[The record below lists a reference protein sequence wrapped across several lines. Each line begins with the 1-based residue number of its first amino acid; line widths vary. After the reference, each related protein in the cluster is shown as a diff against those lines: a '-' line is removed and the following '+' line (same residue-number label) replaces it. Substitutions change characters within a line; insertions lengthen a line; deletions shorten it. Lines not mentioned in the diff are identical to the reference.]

1 MKKTALLLLA
11 LLPLFAKADFNT
23 LSTEQVQEKIKQGV
37 AIIDVR
43 RQDEYNKYGII
54 LNAHKLTFFDKNGK
68 YDIQQWLSDL
78 SKIVPNQDTPFV
90 LVCAH
95 ANRTKII
102 GKFLDKKTNYKD
114 IFELDGGINYG
125 WIDKGLPTTKIA
137 AGKGKSWYQFW
148 Q

>member
-1 MKKTALLLLA
+1 
-11 LLPLFAKADFNT
+11 
-23 LSTEQVQEKIKQGV
+23 
-37 AIIDVR
+37 
-43 RQDEYNKYGII
+43 
-54 LNAHKLTFFDKNGK
+54 
-68 YDIQQWLSDL
+68 
-78 SKIVPNQDTPFV
+78 V
-90 LVCAH
+90 LVGAH